1 MENITLDLE
10 KKLMNS
16 EMREMMEIGEII
28 FKAAIINVLLKGK
41 YKYNKR
47 INRKS

>member
-1 MENITLDLE
+1 MLLLTRR

-16 EMREMMEIGEII
+16 EMREMMEIGDTI
-28 FKAAIINVLLKGK
+28 FQAAIINVLLKGK
-41 YKYNKR
+41 YKYNKG